1 MGESEEGCGW
11 LIGAFEVL
19 FSERD
24 VVGLEMKDL
33 VEERACARKKP
44 QKFKLR
50 FDHNILER
58 KWSILLQKMVSIQI
72 TIFKQ
77 QGILRFDIIYAY
89 FLRNLR
95 IILST
100 FQFFQEN
107 DE

>member
-44 QKFKLR
+44 QEFKLR

-58 KWSILLQKMVSIQI
+58 K
-72 TIFKQ
+72 
-77 QGILRFDIIYAY
+77 R
-89 FLRNLR
+89 
-95 IILST
+95 
-100 FQFFQEN
+100 
-107 DE
+107 